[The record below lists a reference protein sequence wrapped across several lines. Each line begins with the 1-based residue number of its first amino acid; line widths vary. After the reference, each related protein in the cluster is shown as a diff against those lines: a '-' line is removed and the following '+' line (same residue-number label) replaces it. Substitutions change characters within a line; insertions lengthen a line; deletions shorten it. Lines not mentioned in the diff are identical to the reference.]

1 MTDKRP
7 VMNSKTLDV
16 NQVEWEREVLNSDVP
31 VLVDFW
37 AEWCGPCKM
46 VAPIVNQIAD
56 EYDGKLRVVKVNADA
71 NPDLLTQYGV
81 MGIPTLLLMKD
92 GVAVERIAGYQSK
105 DKILSKLAI
114 HI

>member
-1 MTDKRP
+1 MS
-7 VMNSKTLDV
+7 SKTLDV
-16 NQVEWEREVLNSDVP
+16 TQTEWEQEVLGSATP

-46 VAPIVNQIAD
+46 VSPIVNQIAE

-81 MGIPTLLLMKD
+81 MGIPTLLLIKD
-92 GVAVERIAGYQSK
+92 GEAVERIAGYQPK
-105 DKILSKLAI
+105 DKIISKLAG

>member
-1 MTDKRP
+1 MDKRI
-7 VMNSKTLDV
+7 VISSKPLDV
-16 NQVEWEREVLNSDVP
+16 NQAEWEREVLNSDVP

-46 VAPIVNQIAD
+46 VAPIVNQIAE

-71 NPDLLTQYGV
+71 NPDLLSEYGV

-92 GVAVERIAGYQSK
+92 GEAVERIAGYQPK
-105 DKILSKLAI
+105 DKILSKLTG

>member
-1 MTDKRP
+1 MSSR
-7 VMNSKTLDV
+7 TLDV
-16 NQVEWEREVLNSDVP
+16 TEAQWDSEVLSSPTP

-46 VAPIVNQIAD
+46 VSPIVDQIAE

-71 NPDLLTQYGV
+71 NADLLTQYGV
-81 MGIPTLLLMKD
+81 MGIPTLLLLK
-92 GVAVERIAGYQSK
+92 GGEVAERIVGYQPK
-105 DKILSKLAI
+105 DKMLDRLVG

>member
-1 MTDKRP
+1 MS
-7 VMNSKTLDV
+7 SKTLDV
-16 NQVEWEREVLNSDVP
+16 TQTEWEQEVLASPTP

-46 VAPIVNQIAD
+46 VAPIVNQIAE

-92 GVAVERIAGYQSK
+92 GEAVERIAGYQSK
-105 DKILSKLAI
+105 DKIISKLAG

>member
-1 MTDKRP
+1 MS
-7 VMNSKTLDV
+7 SKTLDV
-16 NQVEWEREVLNSDVP
+16 NQAEWASEVLGSTTP

-46 VAPIVNQIAD
+46 VSPIVNQIAD

-92 GVAVERIAGYQSK
+92 GEAVERIAGYQPK
-105 DKILSKLAI
+105 DKILSKLAS